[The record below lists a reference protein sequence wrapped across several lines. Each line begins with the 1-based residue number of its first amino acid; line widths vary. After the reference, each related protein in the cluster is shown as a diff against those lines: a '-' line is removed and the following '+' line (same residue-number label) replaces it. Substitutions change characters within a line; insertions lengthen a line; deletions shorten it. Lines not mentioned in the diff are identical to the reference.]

1 MTTSISIIIVE
12 DHFEYRDTL
21 ELLLGNM
28 PEFEIAGS
36 FGSAEQALRQLENSQ
51 SKPDAE
57 IILLDLNLP
66 GMSGIDSIPWFQKYS
81 PKSKIL
87 VISQSNREADVLHSI
102 QSGANGYLLK
112 SSTIEAIAK
121 AIKDVSSG
129 GATID
134 PNLAIFLLNLIKNN
148 APELASI
155 NTELSER
162 ETDVLKLIADGC
174 SQKEIADKLS
184 ITKYTVTD
192 HLKSIYIKLG
202 VKNAPQ
208 AVAEAFKKKLF

>member
-1 MTTSISIIIVE
+1 MNSSISIIIVE

-21 ELLLGNM
+21 EMLLGNM

-36 FGSAEQALRQLENSQ
+36 FGSAEQALRQLESNQ
-51 SKPDAE
+51 NQPDAG

-66 GMSGIDSIPWFQKYS
+66 GMSGIDSIPWFKKYS

-87 VISQSNREADVLHSI
+87 VISQSNREADVLRSI

-112 SSTIEAIAK
+112 SSTMEAIAK
-121 AIKDVSSG
+121 GIKDVSSG
-129 GATID
+129 GAIID

-148 APELASI
+148 SPETNAI
-155 NTELSER
+155 HTELSER

-174 SQKEIADKLS
+174 SQKEIAEQLS

-192 HLKSIYIKLG
+192 HLKSIYVKLG